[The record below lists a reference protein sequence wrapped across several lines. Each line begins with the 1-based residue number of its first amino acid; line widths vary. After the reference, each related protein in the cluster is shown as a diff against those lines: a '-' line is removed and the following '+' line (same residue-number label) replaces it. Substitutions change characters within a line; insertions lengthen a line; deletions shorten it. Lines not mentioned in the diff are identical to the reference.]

1 MGGQENG
8 CKERNKAGIKA
19 SEGNGVGGP
28 HPSAGVIWGMAR
40 QGTTFDTPDLS
51 NLGETVFDRQLPSRP
66 ATFLNL
72 AYQLMIVKYR
82 VNKVFPSCMAARDL
96 PQRAM
101 V

>member
-66 ATFLNL
+66 ATFVNL
-72 AYQLMIVKYR
+72 AEYSLSKRHGRAGEWM
-82 VNKVFPSCMAARDL
+82 
-96 PQRAM
+96 QREE
-101 V
+101 